1 MEPSVMESW
10 SLTLLGGFELRPT
23 NGAVVDLPGQKDR
36 ALLAVLAMAA
46 GDAHSRERLAGLLW
60 SEHGDRQARDSLKQA
75 LVRLRRCVG
84 GVEGGVLRTDRQ
96 TIALDRTAVEVDVL
110 AFERLV
116 AAGSLDSLARA
127 MELYRGDLLEGISIR
142 DPAFEDW
149 LLVER
154 QRLGQLFERALAG
167 LMAQALTA
175 GDRERAA
182 EAARRLLQIDPLSEA
197 AYRTLMQVHAD
208 EGQTSRA
215 IKLYKALRDRLH
227 REMGIQPEPETK
239 ALCDRIRARQ
249 TPPPQPAAES
259 LSSRPEPTPSD
270 KVAIAV
276 LPFANMSEDADQEY
290 FADGLTEDIIAELS
304 RASALSV
311 VARHTAFTFKG
322 RTLHLQ
328 QVARELNVAYLLEG
342 SVRKADGSV
351 RVTAQLVDGAT
362 GDHRWAHHYDRR
374 IEDIFAL
381 QDEISQ
387 GIVDV
392 LKVTLLPGELE
403 TITRHPTANTQ
414 AYEYYL
420 MGRSFYLRGM
430 DSRCLGIAHDMY
442 AKATEID
449 PDYARAYAGLA
460 ICDSYMAATGPG
472 GSFESA
478 LANSA
483 RALALEPKL
492 AEAHAAKGL
501 ALYAAVRFDEA
512 AVEFERAM
520 ALDPGLFEA
529 HFFHGRNCRNQG
541 RHAEAAALFARAAEL
556 RPYDFRSPGLYA
568 WECKVLGRHEEF
580 AAALRPCLARV
591 EAEIKAHPD
600 NADALAF
607 GSSILVALGDAT
619 RAEDW
624 AARAVMLGPGDH
636 VVQYNVALTNAM
648 LGKIDAAL
656 DRLELAF
663 SASPAFRRRLA
674 AWLKYDQE
682 MDALRDHPR
691 FRSFAEAVENGGT
704 VAAEQSGSAAAA
716 PAAKPA
722 IAVLPFLNLSG
733 DPEQRYY
740 SDGISEDITTGLSRF
755 RSLLVIARNSAFQYR
770 DRAVDV
776 RIVARDLGVHY
787 VVEGSV
793 RKADDRIRV
802 SVQLIDA
809 MTGNH
814 LWAQQY
820 DHELSNLFTVQDEV
834 TQTIVATLEGRIAA
848 GAAARAR
855 RKPTQHMDAYDY
867 MLQARDLMARY
878 DLAAAEPL
886 LARAIAAD
894 PIYAEA
900 YGRHAY
906 VSLSRYW
913 ADQDSAA
920 LNEAAMLAQ
929 KALVLD
935 ADDDWSNFA
944 MGSVRLSMRQ
954 FDQAGSHYERI
965 LAANP
970 NNVACATIFAEL
982 LIYVGR
988 PVEALRQLDET
999 MRRDPFPPNW
1009 YWEIRGMALFC
1020 LGRYDEAV
1028 AAYSK
1033 MTILHP
1039 WIQAYLVAAYV
1050 HAGRRDDAD
1059 RQLTLYRGEHPGGS
1073 LLEIAKQEPYKDD
1086 KLRDPLI
1093 EGLQSVLPASEGV
1106 DRGAIRDRPT
1116 TVALVTASPA
1126 GEESPLDPAVRK
1138 LSIAVLPFTNMS
1150 GDPDQEY
1157 FADGLTEDII
1167 TDLSQVSALFV
1178 VARHTAFTFKGK
1190 TLQVQQVARDLKV
1203 DYVLEGSVRKS
1214 DGHVR
1219 ITAQLID
1226 GASGDHR
1233 WAHRYDRRFDDIFAL
1248 QDEISKSIVDVLR
1261 VTLLPAELETIT
1273 RHPTA
1278 NTRAY
1283 EYYLMGRSFYL
1294 RGQGKRHLAIA
1305 RDMYAKAAEI
1315 DPDYARA
1322 YAGMAICDSYEAASH
1337 PDGSFETALANSER
1351 ALALDANL
1359 AEAYAAKGFALFA
1372 AVRFDEAAVEFERA
1386 TRLDAGLFE
1395 AHFFHARNCHN
1406 QGLRAE
1412 AAALFA
1418 RAAELRPSDFRSPG
1432 LLAWECKALGRREQ
1446 CDAALRRCLA
1456 RLEAEVKAHPDNA
1469 DALVFGSSILVE
1481 SGDSARAE
1489 DWVARAIIL
1498 GPDDRFVQYNA
1509 ALTNAMLGRMDA
1521 ALDHLEQAFSASPT
1535 FRRRLAAWMK
1545 YDGEMDSLRDHARF
1559 QALLA
1564 DLDAGGATVAER
1576 PAPASAE
1583 SAAERKAPPAAK
1595 PSIAVLPF
1603 TNMSGDPEQQY
1614 FSDGITD
1621 DIITEL
1627 SRFRTLFVIAR
1638 NSSFQYRGGAL
1649 DMVRIGRD
1657 LGVRYL
1663 CEGSVR
1669 RIGERVRVAAQLIE
1683 AASGTHLWGENFD
1696 RDAADILT
1704 VQDDIV
1710 RAIATTLGYRV
1721 EAAGRERALRLSPQA
1736 LSAYDLMLRS
1746 EALMLR
1752 HGKADNAEAQ
1762 RLAKQA
1768 VELDPKSALAHAQL
1782 GWTYC
1787 LDRIFGWAE
1796 ESGEPLA
1803 TALALAQRAVLL
1815 DETDC
1820 RARWLLG
1827 HVHVFRREY
1836 DEARAHLQ
1844 TAIALNPNDVEAHG
1858 VYGIYLYAVGET
1870 VAALEQFDI
1879 ARRHNPFEFNWIILC
1894 RGVALFTARRYD
1906 EAVATLKQVH
1916 NPTNEVRLWLAA
1928 SYAGAGCVPEAQ
1940 ATLAEFL
1947 AVAERDMAQFPGRK
1961 LADWR
1966 LHLHRFVEYR
1976 DLREFD
1982 HLAAALQAA
1991 GLE

>member
-1 MEPSVMESW
+1 VASW
-10 SLTLLGGFELRPT
+10 
-23 NGAVVDLPGQKDR
+23 VDLDFATCWQVMRTEDR
-36 ALLAVLAMAA
+36 ALLALLAMGS
-46 GDAHSRERLAGLLW
+46 GDVHSRERLAGLLW

-96 TIALDRTAVEVDVL
+96 SIALDRTAFDVDVL

-116 AAGSLDSLARA
+116 AAGTLDSLAQA
-127 MELYRGDLLEGISIR
+127 TEIYRGDLLEGIVIR

-167 LMAQALTA
+167 LMAQALAA
-175 GDRERAA
+175 GHGERAA
-182 EAARRLLQIDPLSEA
+182 EAARRLLQVDPLSEA

-239 ALCDRIRARQ
+239 ALCERIRVRQ
-249 TPPPQPAAES
+249 T
-259 LSSRPEPTPSD
+259 
-270 KVAIAV
+270 
-276 LPFANMSEDADQEY
+276 
-290 FADGLTEDIIAELS
+290 
-304 RASALSV
+304 
-311 VARHTAFTFKG
+311 
-322 RTLHLQ
+322 
-328 QVARELNVAYLLEG
+328 
-342 SVRKADGSV
+342 
-351 RVTAQLVDGAT
+351 
-362 GDHRWAHHYDRR
+362 
-374 IEDIFAL
+374 
-381 QDEISQ
+381 
-387 GIVDV
+387 
-392 LKVTLLPGELE
+392 
-403 TITRHPTANTQ
+403 
-414 AYEYYL
+414 
-420 MGRSFYLRGM
+420 
-430 DSRCLGIAHDMY
+430 
-442 AKATEID
+442 
-449 PDYARAYAGLA
+449 
-460 ICDSYMAATGPG
+460 
-472 GSFESA
+472 
-478 LANSA
+478 
-483 RALALEPKL
+483 
-492 AEAHAAKGL
+492 
-501 ALYAAVRFDEA
+501 
-512 AVEFERAM
+512 
-520 ALDPGLFEA
+520 
-529 HFFHGRNCRNQG
+529 
-541 RHAEAAALFARAAEL
+541 
-556 RPYDFRSPGLYA
+556 
-568 WECKVLGRHEEF
+568 
-580 AAALRPCLARV
+580 
-591 EAEIKAHPD
+591 
-600 NADALAF
+600 
-607 GSSILVALGDAT
+607 
-619 RAEDW
+619 
-624 AARAVMLGPGDH
+624 
-636 VVQYNVALTNAM
+636 
-648 LGKIDAAL
+648 
-656 DRLELAF
+656 
-663 SASPAFRRRLA
+663 
-674 AWLKYDQE
+674 
-682 MDALRDHPR
+682 
-691 FRSFAEAVENGGT
+691 
-704 VAAEQSGSAAAA
+704 AAAA
-716 PAAKPA
+716 SAEPVPTPESPAPDRDDSPAAAKSS
-722 IAVLPFLNLSG
+722 IAVLPFLNLGG

-740 SDGISEDITTGLSRF
+740 SDGISEDIATGLSRF

-770 DRAVDV
+770 DQAVDV
-776 RIVARDLGVHY
+776 RTVAHDLGVHY

-802 SVQLIDA
+802 TVQLIDA
-809 MTGNH
+809 TTGNH

-867 MLQARDLMARY
+867 VLQARDLMARY

-894 PIYAEA
+894 PTYAEA
-900 YGRHAY
+900 FARHAY

-913 ADQDSAA
+913 ADQDGVA

-929 KALVLD
+929 KALALD

-944 MGSVRLSMRQ
+944 MGTVRLSMRQ

-965 LAANP
+965 LTANP
-970 NNVACATIFAEL
+970 NNVTCATIFAEL
-982 LIYVGR
+982 LTYVGR

-1020 LGRYDEAV
+1020 LERYDEAI

-1059 RQLTLYRGEHPGGS
+1059 HQLALYRGEHPGGS

-1086 KLRDPLI
+1086 RFRDLLI
-1093 EGLQSVLPASEGV
+1093 AGLQAVLPAFEGM
-1106 DRGAIRDRPT
+1106 DGDASRERPA
-1116 TVALVTASPA
+1116 TVPLVIASPA
-1126 GEESPLDPAVRK
+1126 GGESSLDPAARR

-1167 TDLSQVSALFV
+1167 TDLSQVSALSV
-1178 VARHTAFTFKGK
+1178 VARHTAFAFKGK
-1190 TLQVQQVARDLKV
+1190 TLQVQQVTRDLKV

-1214 DGHVR
+1214 DGQVR
-1219 ITAQLID
+1219 VTAQLID
-1226 GASGDHR
+1226 AATGDHR

-1278 NTRAY
+1278 DARAY

-1322 YAGMAICDSYEAASH
+1322 YAGMAICDSSAAASH

-1406 QGLRAE
+1406 QGLRTE

-1446 CDAALRRCLA
+1446 CAAALRRCLA

-1489 DWVARAIIL
+1489 DWLARAIIL

-1509 ALTNAMLGRMDA
+1509 ALTNAMLGRMDT
-1521 ALDHLEQAFSASPT
+1521 ALDHLEQAFSAPPT

-1545 YDGEMDSLRDHARF
+1545 YDDEMDGLRDHARF

-1564 DLDAGGATVAER
+1564 GLDADGATAAAR
-1576 PAPASAE
+1576 PAPESAGP
-1583 SAAERKAPPAAK
+1583 AAERDAPPATK

-1649 DMVRIGRD
+1649 DMVRIGRE

-1669 RIGERVRVAAQLIE
+1669 RIGERVRIGVQLIE
-1683 AASGTHLWGENFD
+1683 AASGRHLWGENFD

-1721 EAAGRERALRLSPQA
+1721 EAAGRERALRLSPEA

-1752 HGKADNAEAQ
+1752 HSKADNAEAQ

-1787 LDRIFGWAE
+1787 LDRIFGWVE
-1796 ESGEPLA
+1796 ESGETLG

-1836 DEARAHLQ
+1836 DEARAHLH
-1844 TAIALNPNDVEAHG
+1844 TALALNPNDVEARG
-1858 VYGIYLYAVGET
+1858 VYGIYLYAVGESD
-1870 VAALEQFDI
+1870 AALEQFDI
-1879 ARRHNPFEFNWIILC
+1879 ARRHNPFEFNWIIMC
-1894 RGVALFTARRYD
+1894 RGIALFTARRYD

-1928 SYAGAGCVPEAQ
+1928 SYAGAGCLPEAR
-1940 ATLAEFL
+1940 AALAEFL
-1947 AVAERDMAQFPGRK
+1947 AVAERDMAQFPGRR

-1966 LHLHRFVEYR
+1966 PHLHRFVEYR

-1982 HLAAALQAA
+1982 HLAAALQAS

>member
-1 MEPSVMESW
+1 MLCRAMETSAMDSW

-23 NGAVVDLPGQKDR
+23 NGALIDLPGQKDR
-36 ALLAVLAMAA
+36 ALLALLAMGS
-46 GDAHSRERLAGLLW
+46 GDVHSRERLAGLLW

-96 TIALDRTAVEVDVL
+96 SIALDRTAFDVDVL

-116 AAGSLDSLARA
+116 AAGTLDSLAQA
-127 MELYRGDLLEGISIR
+127 TEIYRGDLLEGIVIR
-142 DPAFEDW
+142 DPAFENW

-167 LMAQALTA
+167 LMAQALAA
-175 GDRERAA
+175 GHGERGA
-182 EAARRLLQIDPLSEA
+182 EAARRLLQVDPLSEA

-239 ALCDRIRARQ
+239 ALCERIRARQ
-249 TPPPQPAAES
+249 T
-259 LSSRPEPTPSD
+259 
-270 KVAIAV
+270 
-276 LPFANMSEDADQEY
+276 
-290 FADGLTEDIIAELS
+290 
-304 RASALSV
+304 
-311 VARHTAFTFKG
+311 
-322 RTLHLQ
+322 
-328 QVARELNVAYLLEG
+328 
-342 SVRKADGSV
+342 
-351 RVTAQLVDGAT
+351 
-362 GDHRWAHHYDRR
+362 
-374 IEDIFAL
+374 
-381 QDEISQ
+381 
-387 GIVDV
+387 
-392 LKVTLLPGELE
+392 
-403 TITRHPTANTQ
+403 
-414 AYEYYL
+414 
-420 MGRSFYLRGM
+420 
-430 DSRCLGIAHDMY
+430 
-442 AKATEID
+442 
-449 PDYARAYAGLA
+449 
-460 ICDSYMAATGPG
+460 
-472 GSFESA
+472 
-478 LANSA
+478 
-483 RALALEPKL
+483 
-492 AEAHAAKGL
+492 
-501 ALYAAVRFDEA
+501 
-512 AVEFERAM
+512 
-520 ALDPGLFEA
+520 
-529 HFFHGRNCRNQG
+529 
-541 RHAEAAALFARAAEL
+541 
-556 RPYDFRSPGLYA
+556 
-568 WECKVLGRHEEF
+568 
-580 AAALRPCLARV
+580 
-591 EAEIKAHPD
+591 
-600 NADALAF
+600 
-607 GSSILVALGDAT
+607 
-619 RAEDW
+619 
-624 AARAVMLGPGDH
+624 
-636 VVQYNVALTNAM
+636 
-648 LGKIDAAL
+648 
-656 DRLELAF
+656 
-663 SASPAFRRRLA
+663 
-674 AWLKYDQE
+674 
-682 MDALRDHPR
+682 
-691 FRSFAEAVENGGT
+691 
-704 VAAEQSGSAAAA
+704 AAAA
-716 PAAKPA
+716 SAEPVPTPESPPPDRDDSPAAAKSS
-722 IAVLPFLNLSG
+722 IAVLPFLNLGG

-740 SDGISEDITTGLSRF
+740 SDGISEDIATGLSRF

-770 DRAVDV
+770 DQAVDV
-776 RIVARDLGVHY
+776 RTVAHDLGVHY

-802 SVQLIDA
+802 TVQLIDA
-809 MTGNH
+809 TTGNH

-867 MLQARDLMARY
+867 VLQARDLMARY

-894 PIYAEA
+894 PTYAEA
-900 YGRHAY
+900 FARHAY

-913 ADQDSAA
+913 ADQDGVA

-929 KALVLD
+929 KALALD

-944 MGSVRLSMRQ
+944 MGTVRLSMRQ

-965 LAANP
+965 LTANP
-970 NNVACATIFAEL
+970 NNVTCATIFAEL
-982 LIYVGR
+982 LTYVGR

-1020 LGRYDEAV
+1020 LERYDEAI

-1059 RQLTLYRGEHPGGS
+1059 HQLALYRGEHPGGS

-1086 KLRDPLI
+1086 RFRDLLI
-1093 EGLQSVLPASEGV
+1093 AGLQAVVPAFEGM
-1106 DRGAIRDRPT
+1106 DGDASRERPA
-1116 TVALVTASPA
+1116 TVPLVIASPA
-1126 GEESPLDPAVRK
+1126 GGESSLDPAARR

-1167 TDLSQVSALFV
+1167 TDLSQVSALSV
-1178 VARHTAFTFKGK
+1178 VARHTAFAFKGK
-1190 TLQVQQVARDLKV
+1190 TLQVQQVTRDLKV

-1214 DGHVR
+1214 DGQVR
-1219 ITAQLID
+1219 VTAQLID
-1226 GASGDHR
+1226 AATGDHR

-1278 NTRAY
+1278 DARAY
-1283 EYYLMGRSFYL
+1283 EYYLMGRFFYL
-1294 RGQGKRHLAIA
+1294 RGQSKRHLAIA

-1322 YAGMAICDSYEAASH
+1322 YAGMAICDSSAAASH

-1446 CDAALRRCLA
+1446 CAAALRRCLA

-1489 DWVARAIIL
+1489 DWLARAIIL

-1509 ALTNAMLGRMDA
+1509 ALTNAMLGRRDT
-1521 ALDHLEQAFSASPT
+1521 ALDHLEQAFSAPPT

-1545 YDGEMDSLRDHARF
+1545 YDDEMDGLRDHARF

-1564 DLDAGGATVAER
+1564 GLDADGATAAAR
-1576 PAPASAE
+1576 PAPESAGP
-1583 SAAERKAPPAAK
+1583 AAERDAPPATK

-1649 DMVRIGRD
+1649 DMVRIGRE

-1669 RIGERVRVAAQLIE
+1669 RIGERVRIGVQLIE
-1683 AASGTHLWGENFD
+1683 AASGRHLWGENFD

-1721 EAAGRERALRLSPQA
+1721 EAAGRERALRLIPEA

-1752 HGKADNAEAQ
+1752 HSKADNAEAQ

-1768 VELDPKSALAHAQL
+1768 VEIDPKSALAHAQL

-1787 LDRIFGWAE
+1787 LDRIFGWVE
-1796 ESGEPLA
+1796 ESGETLG

-1836 DEARAHLQ
+1836 DEARAHLH
-1844 TAIALNPNDVEAHG
+1844 TALALNPNDVEARG
-1858 VYGIYLYAVGET
+1858 VYGIYLYAVGESD
-1870 VAALEQFDI
+1870 AALEQFDI
-1879 ARRHNPFEFNWIILC
+1879 ARRHNPFEFNWIIMC
-1894 RGVALFTARRYD
+1894 RGIALFTARRYD

-1928 SYAGAGCVPEAQ
+1928 SYAGAGCLPEAR
-1940 ATLAEFL
+1940 AALAEFL

-1966 LHLHRFVEYR
+1966 PHLHRFVEYR

-1982 HLAAALQAA
+1982 HLAAALQAS